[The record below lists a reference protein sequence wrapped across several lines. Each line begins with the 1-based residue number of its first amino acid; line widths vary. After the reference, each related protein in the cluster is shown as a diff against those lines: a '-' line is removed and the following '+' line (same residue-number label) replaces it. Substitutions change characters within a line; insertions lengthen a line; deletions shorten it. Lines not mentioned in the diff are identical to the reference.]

1 MNSKI
6 LFLTLGLLTIPGL
19 SVAAT
24 CSQANLT
31 RCLDSVCAINVSSNP
46 SARCQYCGTSSA
58 GTPPTKSGMRS
69 LSLGQSAKYTLS
81 EDELED
87 APTDP
92 GQRYAWA
99 TEQCIKKIDGCTPD
113 DVSDTYDKL
122 IEQSCKAAGINAQM
136 AVLRSEAAKTVS
148 KTSCDTDIRAC
159 LIDAKRCG
167 PDFSACE
174 NDSDFNN
181 FFSACSVEAKGCDE
195 YISEI
200 REDLIASR
208 DTAIENADKLI
219 ANIVSAYQSARE
231 KKLNEAKATCT
242 DEAGLNACIK
252 TVCSNNMPNKCEGA
266 QKESETVAATALCQ
280 FYTTAC
286 NLLK

>member
-6 LFLTLGLLTIPGL
+6 LFLTLGLLTIPGV

-46 SARCQYCGTSSA
+46 AARCQYCGTSSA
-58 GTPPTKSGMRS
+58 GTPPTKSGMQS

-81 EDELED
+81 EKELKN

-113 DVSDTYDKL
+113 DVSETYDKL

-136 AVLRSEAAKTVS
+136 AALRSEATKTVS
-148 KTSCDTDIRAC
+148 KTSCDTDIRTC
-159 LIDAKRCG
+159 LIDTKRCG

-181 FFSACSVEAKGCDE
+181 FFSACSVEAKGCDD
-195 YISEI
+195 YISSI
-200 REDLIASR
+200 REDLIAAR
-208 DTAIENADKLI
+208 DTAIENADKLL

-231 KKLNEAKATCT
+231 KKLNDAKAACT
-242 DEAGLNACIK
+242 DNAGMDACIK
-252 TVCSNNMPNKCEGA
+252 RVCETNMVNKCAVGY
-266 QKESETVAATALCQ
+266 ESEKTMATQLCK
-280 FYTTAC
+280 FYELAC
-286 NLLK
+286 DVLE

>member
-1 MNSKI
+1 MKHKI
-6 LFLTLGLLTIPGL
+6 LFLTLGFLTFPGI

-31 RCLDSVCAINVSSNP
+31 RCLDSICAINVSSNP
-46 SARCQYCGTSSA
+46 AARCQYCGTASA
-58 GTPPTKSGMRS
+58 GTPPTKSGMQS

-81 EDELED
+81 EKELKN

-99 TEQCIKKIDGCTPD
+99 TEQCIKKINGCTPD
-113 DVSDTYDKL
+113 DVSETYDKL

-136 AVLRSEAAKTVS
+136 AALRSEAAKTVS
-148 KTSCDTDIRAC
+148 KTSCDTDIRTC

-181 FFSACSVEAKGCDE
+181 FFSACSVEAKGCDD
-195 YISEI
+195 YISTI
-200 REDLIASR
+200 REELIAAR
-208 DTAIENADKLI
+208 DTAIENADKLL

-231 KKLNEAKATCT
+231 KKLSDAKSACT
-242 DEAGLNACIK
+242 DNAGMDACIK
-252 TVCSNNMPNKCEGA
+252 RVCETNMTNKCAVGY
-266 QKESETVAATALCQ
+266 ESEKTMANQLCK
-280 FYTTAC
+280 FYELAC
-286 NLLK
+286 DVLK